1 MFLLLTALL
10 DMLSSLEFVTKENV
24 KLVFPPADD
33 FFNFCG
39 PFVHRIIASSAPP
52 PNDYFCPLRSALASV
67 ANVNTIAFLSKNFRQ
82 KITLKQNALPK
93 RQNLKVVNQLPFWLF

>member
-1 MFLLLTALL
+1 MP
-10 DMLSSLEFVTKENV
+10 SSLEFVTKENV

-52 PNDYFCPLRSALASV
+52 NDYFCPLRNALATV

-93 RQNLKVVNQLPFWLF
+93 RQNLKVVNQFALLALLSKVELVSKP

>member
-1 MFLLLTALL
+1 MP
-10 DMLSSLEFVTKENV
+10 SSLEFVTKENV

-52 PNDYFCPLRSALASV
+52 NDYFCPLRNALATV
-67 ANVNTIAFLSKNFRQ
+67 ANVNTIAFLSINFRQ
-82 KITLKQNALPK
+82 KITSAKCTAQTAKFESRKPIAL
-93 RQNLKVVNQLPFWLF
+93 LALFSKVELVSKP